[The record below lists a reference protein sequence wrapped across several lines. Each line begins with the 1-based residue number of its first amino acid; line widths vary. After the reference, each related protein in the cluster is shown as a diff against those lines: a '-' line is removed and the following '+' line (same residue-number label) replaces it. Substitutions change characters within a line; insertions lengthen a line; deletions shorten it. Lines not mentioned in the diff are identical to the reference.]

1 MQHKGIDPALRKGLP
16 RSAKGLGLR
25 VAYYPELFQ
34 DWPAVDYFECLT
46 ENFLTAAGPVRER
59 LRRVRSRY
67 PVVLHGVALNLLG
80 HEPLDEGYLDA
91 VKRLADELEAPFVT
105 DHLCWSASGSVC
117 HHDLL
122 PVPFRRDLLSYG
134 AERAAYVQKRLERPF
149 GLENLSSYVSFD
161 SSEMTEWEFYCGV
174 VREAGIFHMLDINN
188 IFVSSVNHRFE
199 PSEYLE
205 AVDWSRVLQVH
216 IAGHEQVAPDLII
229 DTHDRPVAA
238 PVWSI
243 YAEAWKR
250 GGPFPTLLEWD
261 ERIPPLRQALAEL
274 EQVEQ
279 WRR

>member
-1 MQHKGIDPALRKGLP
+1 
-16 RSAKGLGLR
+16 
-25 VAYYPELFQ
+25 
-34 DWPAVDYFECLT
+34 
-46 ENFLTAAGPVRER
+46 
-59 LRRVRSRY
+59 
-67 PVVLHGVALNLLG
+67 
-80 HEPLDEGYLDA
+80 
-91 VKRLADELEAPFVT
+91 
-105 DHLCWSASGSVC
+105 
-117 HHDLL
+117 
-122 PVPFRRDLLSYG
+122 
-134 AERAAYVQKRLERPF
+134 
-149 GLENLSSYVSFD
+149 
-161 SSEMTEWEFYCGV
+161 MTEWEFYCGV

-261 ERIPPLRQALAEL
+261 ERIPPLHQALAEL